1 MSIKY
6 STPSL
11 NFLKVDIDVN
21 PHIAAKYK
29 IQTSGFSV
37 QLPVLVMFK
46 NGQPT
51 EEGRYPSVDSKGKSY
66 QVKYYSEQKL
76 TKLFDLE
83 KLYLTTSIIKTNLHK

>member
-1 MSIKY
+1 
-6 STPSL
+6 
-11 NFLKVDIDVN
+11 
-21 PHIAAKYK
+21 
-29 IQTSGFSV
+29 
-37 QLPVLVMFK
+37 MFK